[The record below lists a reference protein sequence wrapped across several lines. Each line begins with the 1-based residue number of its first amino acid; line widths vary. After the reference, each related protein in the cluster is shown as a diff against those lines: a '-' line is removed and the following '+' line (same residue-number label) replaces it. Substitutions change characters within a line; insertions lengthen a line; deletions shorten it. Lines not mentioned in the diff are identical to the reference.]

1 MEILDICFTSV
12 KFDLPQY
19 YDDTKLSWNEATFAT
34 FRKRKENNQGEI
46 DYRLIKPN
54 VCAILRERYYFW
66 KRGESMTDA
75 LLQQIL
81 DRLGNM
87 GDTLHRL
94 NDGQQRLETE
104 IKDLRNGQQQL
115 ENEMK
120 NLRDGQKQLEKDVK
134 DLHNGQKRL
143 ENEVKNLRDGQKYVE
158 KEQAYLKAG
167 LKELNELMTALLHRQ
182 DETDAKLEAL
192 ATDIHNIHGE
202 ITFLKQDLH
211 KLEEKADSHYQKLNE
226 QLDNIKLDVDF
237 AVHKTTE
244 NERELYKM
252 KSRLF

>member
-1 MEILDICFTSV
+1 M
-12 KFDLPQY
+12 
-19 YDDTKLSWNEATFAT
+19 NEA
-34 FRKRKENNQGEI
+34 
-46 DYRLIKPN
+46 
-54 VCAILRERYYFW
+54 V
-66 KRGESMTDA
+66 
-75 LLQQIL
+75 LLQVL
-81 DRLGNM
+81 DRLGNIE
-87 GDTLHRL
+87 GTLHSL
-94 NDGQQRLETE
+94 AE
-104 IKDLRNGQQQL
+104 
-115 ENEMK
+115 
-120 NLRDGQKQLEKDVK
+120 
-134 DLHNGQKRL
+134 GQKRL
-143 ENEVKNLRDGQKYVE
+143 EEEQLAIRKEQETIRKEQEAIRKEQQTIRQEQQILLQGQK
-158 KEQAYLKAG
+158 EQTYLKSG